1 MTASYVA
8 VPVGGGGEARGGPA
22 VRHAE
27 VSSRLL
33 PAAAIPAAT
42 RFPQTSLCTSP
53 LPGLVTT
60 ASVTMA
66 FATTRIDRAAR
77 LRTREANSAEGH
89 VRAVLA
95 DVVELPG
102 PALCGRFVRED

>member
-8 VPVGGGGEARGGPA
+8 VPVGDGGGGEAPGGPA

-27 VSSRLL
+27 ASSRRL

-42 RFPQTSLCTSP
+42 RFLQTSLCTIP
-53 LPGLVTT
+53 LPGFVTT

-66 FATTRIDRAAR
+66 FATT
-77 LRTREANSAEGH
+77 
-89 VRAVLA
+89 
-95 DVVELPG
+95 
-102 PALCGRFVRED
+102 